1 MFRGAT
7 AVSLDE
13 KGRLAIP
20 AKYRKSLLLDCDG
33 QMVCTIDIKQPCLLL
48 YPLPQWQIIEQ
59 KLTTLSSMNPA
70 ERRLQRLLLGHAED
84 CQMDKSGRIL
94 IAPTLRQ
101 HADLS
106 KKIMMIGQLNKFELW
121 SETAWHEQIAADM
134 AAEQADDMALSER
147 LQDFSI

>member
-1 MFRGAT
+1 MFRGA
-7 AVSLDE
+7 AALNLDD

-20 AKYRKSLLLDCDG
+20 TKYRKSLMLDCEG

-48 YPLPQWQIIEQ
+48 YPLPEWQIIEQ

-94 IAPTLRQ
+94 IASTLRQ
-101 HADLS
+101 HADLD
-106 KKIMMIGQLNKFELW
+106 KKIMIVGQLNKFELW
-121 SETAWHEQIAADM
+121 SEAAWQAQIANDM
-134 AAEQADDMALSER
+134 AAEQQDDLALSER
-147 LQDFSI
+147 LQDFSL

>member
-1 MFRGAT
+1 MFRGA
-7 AVSLDE
+7 AALNLDD

-20 AKYRKSLLLDCDG
+20 TKYRKSLMLDCDG

-48 YPLPQWQIIEQ
+48 YPLPEWQIIEQ

-101 HADLS
+101 HADLE
-106 KKIMMIGQLNKFELW
+106 KKIMIIGQLNKFELW
-121 SETAWHEQIAADM
+121 SDAAWQEQVATDM
-134 AAEQADDMALSER
+134 AAEQQDDLALSER
-147 LQDFSI
+147 LQDFSL